1 MGKGLNG
8 VRITRS
14 GIKIRYTCNK
24 NPSVYTITSATY
36 TLLRKYYSRRFST
49 SVQVGYLRPQ
59 VATSGEYF
67 GL

>member
-14 GIKIRYTCNK
+14 GIKIRYTYNK
-24 NPSVYTITSATY
+24 NHSVSVFFVKY
-36 TLLRKYYSRRFST
+36 TLLRKYYSRRFSM
-49 SVQVGYLRPQ
+49 SAQVEYLRPQ